1 MLKLDKHLPDL
12 VLIGATL
19 LTLMM
24 SLSLLFIQSPELL
37 FVELAGCLLAVTLL
51 AVRHMYILIPSF
63 VTVGLL
69 VAGQITLGS
78 VSPALV
84 VLGWLI
90 PPAIIVGRRFNAI
103 YQAQEGVVQELRERV
118 TTFQGAFDFAPI
130 GMALV
135 APDGMWLK
143 VNRSLCRLVGYTE
156 QELLA
161 TNFQAITHPDD
172 LGLDLDHLRA
182 MLAGKIQ
189 FYQIEK
195 RYIHKRGHP
204 VTILLS
210 ISIVR
215 DAQKAPLYLVAQ
227 MEDISERKR
236 MEEALREN
244 EQRYRAIFDQAAVGI
259 VNINAEGRVIHAN
272 HAIQEMLGYTMED
285 FRKLAFIDFTYPDDL
300 IESMRLR
307 QELRDGLRQQYQL
320 EKRYYRKDGRLIW
333 ANLTVSAV
341 RDVAGR
347 FMYTISVVEDITN
360 RKRIEAQLQ
369 ATTAQLQRSNQEMQM
384 LSQMGDLLQAC
395 QTVTEAYAVICQ
407 AARQLFPEDSGQLI
421 IRSESRDVGEI
432 VAAWGTQLQGRT
444 TIVLEDCWALR
455 RGRLHVV
462 EDSRHDVCCAH
473 MIAYVPSSAV
483 CVPIIANGET
493 IGVLHIRHLSPRGI
507 DAAKQQRA
515 LNLAERI
522 ALALTNLKLR
532 HLSIHDP
539 LSGLYN
545 RRFMQEFLDHELHR
559 ARRNGQSV
567 GIMVLDLD
575 HFKRYNDTYGHDAG
589 DMVIREVGNFLKM
602 SIRGSDI
609 ACRFGGE
616 EFALIMPELR
626 MEQMQLRAEQIR
638 IGVKSLQVEHEG
650 HYLGQASFS
659 IGIACYPEHG
669 ATAEEVLRAADAA
682 LYRAKQTG
690 RDRVVQA
697 SHIHQASIKT
707 APLPPAEDEV

>member
-1 MLKLDKHLPDL
+1 
-12 VLIGATL
+12 
-19 LTLMM
+19 M
-24 SLSLLFIQSPELL
+24 SLSLLVIHSPEPLIAE
-37 FVELAGCLLAVTLL
+37 FVGCLLIIALL
-51 AVRHMYILIPSF
+51 FIRRMYMLIPSF
-63 VTVGLL
+63 VIVGLL
-69 VAGQITLGS
+69 IIVGIVAGH
-78 VSPALV
+78 VSPTLV

-90 PPAIIVGRRFNAI
+90 PPAVIMGRRFYAI

-118 TTFQGAFDFAPI
+118 ATFQGAFDYAPI

-135 APDGMWLK
+135 APNGSWMK
-143 VNRSLCRLVGYTE
+143 VNRSLCQLVGYTE

-161 TNFQAITHPDD
+161 TNFQSITHPDD
-172 LGLDLDHLRA
+172 LGLDLDYVRA

-189 FYQIEK
+189 YYQIEK
-195 RYIHKRGHP
+195 RYIHKQGYP

-210 ISIVR
+210 VSLVH
-215 DAQKAPLYLVAQ
+215 DAQKAPLYFVSQ
-227 MEDISERKR
+227 MEDITERKR

-259 VNINAEGRVIHAN
+259 VNVNPEGRVIQAN

-341 RDVAGR
+341 RDAEDR
-347 FMYTISVVEDITN
+347 FKYTISVIEDITN
-360 RKRIEAQLQ
+360 RKKIEAQLQ

-395 QTVTEAYAVICQ
+395 QTVTEAYAVIVQ
-407 AARQLFPEDSGQLI
+407 TARRLFPDESGQLI

-432 VAAWGTQLQGRT
+432 VASWGTQLQGRT

-455 RGRLHVV
+455 RGRLHLV
-462 EDSRHDVCCAH
+462 EDSRYDVCCAH
-473 MIAYVPSSAV
+473 VTAYVPSSAV

-493 IGVLHIRHLSPRGI
+493 IGVLHIRHLSPRGV

-515 LNLAERI
+515 VNLAERI

-567 GIMVLDLD
+567 GIMLLDLD
-575 HFKRYNDTYGHDAG
+575 HFKRFNDSFGHDAG
-589 DMVIREVGNFLKM
+589 DTVIREVGSFLKM

-616 EFALIMPELR
+616 EFALIMPEMR
-626 MEQMQLRAEQIR
+626 MDQMLLRAEQIR
-638 IGVKSLQVEHEG
+638 KGVKSLQIEHEG
-650 HYLGQASFS
+650 QYLGQTSFS
-659 IGIACYPEHG
+659 IGIANYPEHG
-669 ATAEEVLRAADAA
+669 PAAEEILRAADAA

-690 RDRVVQA
+690 RDRVVPA
-697 SHIHQASIKT
+697 SNVHQVSIKT
-707 APLPPAEDEV
+707 TPLPPATDEV